1 MVSGRAIWRHLVA
14 SGIEA
19 QKVVRKRETG
29 DYIADFY
36 IPNMKDPIEP
46 STIWASRIRQTLPD
60 ARIVETYDTV
70 AGWRPG
76 QPVIHATVVFRLPE
90 NIAVA

>member
-29 DYIADFY
+29 DYIADFFV
-36 IPNMKDPIEP
+36 PDMKDPIASSKE
-46 STIWASRIRQTLPD
+46 WAWRIRQILPD
-60 ARIVETYDTV
+60 AAIVDTHDTV

-76 QPVIHATVVFRLPE
+76 QPVIHATVIFRLPE
-90 NIAVA
+90 DNAA

>member
-1 MVSGRAIWRHLVA
+1 MVTGRDIWRYLIA

-36 IPNMKDPIEP
+36 IPNMKDPIP
-46 STIWASRIRQTLPD
+46 SSQEWASLILMILPD
-60 ARIVETYDTV
+60 VNIVETHDTV

-76 QPVIHATVVFRLPE
+76 QPVIHATVIFRLADDH
-90 NIAVA
+90 IAA